1 MKKYLLPQEGKFYKA
16 CLHTHTTVSDGQRT
30 PQEVKEAY
38 MAQGYSIVAYTDHEV
53 LVPHND
59 LADERFLPIT
69 SYEVAINQLER
80 PLPFEYVKTY
90 HLNLYA
96 RDKNVHVAPV
106 WKKERVW
113 NPRYLESVLP
123 EQYDVSYDLDYST
136 ESVNEMIRY
145 ANEHG
150 FFVSYNHPVWSTQKY
165 PDYADLKG
173 LWGVEVYNTG
183 CDIEGYPENDQAF
196 DDLLQNGERVFPLA
210 TDDSH
215 TPYDCFGGWVMVKAT
230 ALEYDTVIQA
240 LEKGDFY
247 ASTGPAIHA
256 LTIEDGVVHIECS
269 NAKEVRLTTE
279 RRYATRVFDEQAK
292 ITSADFDIKAYL
304 DGCRQENKYRKG
316 FIRLTVVDANG
327 GMAYTRAFFEDEL

>member
-38 MAQGYSIVAYTDHEV
+38 KAQGYSIVAYTDHEV

-59 LADERFLPIT
+59 LADETFLPIV
-69 SYEVAINQLER
+69 SYEIAINQSER
-80 PLPFEYVKTY
+80 PLPFDYIKAY

-96 RDKNVHVAPV
+96 RDKNVKIAPV

-113 NPRYLESVLP
+113 STHFLKSVIP
-123 EQYDVSYDLDYST
+123 EQYDVDYDLAYST
-136 ESVNEMIRY
+136 ESINEMIRY

-150 FFVSYNHPVWSTQKY
+150 FFVSYNHPVWSTQTY
-165 PDYADLKG
+165 PDYAGLKG

-183 CDIEGYPENDQAF
+183 CNIGGYPENDRAF
-196 DDLLQNGERVFPLA
+196 DDLLQQGEHVFPLA

-215 TPYDCFGGWVMVKAT
+215 TPYDCFGGWVMVKAA
-230 ALEYDTVIQA
+230 ALEYDTVIRA
-240 LEKGDFY
+240 LEQGEFY
-247 ASTGPAIHA
+247 ASTGPEIHA

-269 NAKEVRLTTE
+269 KTTEVRLTTE
-279 RRYATRVFDEQAK
+279 RRYAMNVRDEQGS

-304 DGCRQENKYRKG
+304 DGNKQENRYRKG
-316 FIRLTVVDANG
+316 FIRLTVVDEKGN
-327 GMAYTRAFFEDEL
+327 MAYTRAFFEDEL